1 MKERRKISR
10 VMVTLLVCVL
20 ITALPGIAAGD
31 VGDTNVTDSFGPP
44 GVADPVPPTGLDA
57 GESWVPGNTVLITFE
72 GEVSTGTVTD
82 PAGYDHEITFVYA
95 EGISLAEYPLL
106 DNVIIGEYT
115 VSAGGLNTTFCV
127 GCCAINAWYVDGWV
141 NGTVSESLRNEGSV
155 MYSCENISGDIIPDT
170 ENRSFAIPV
179 DLAPGT
185 HTMTLECGNAQTNLV
200 FTVDEDTPSD
210 DPVVRSASPP
220 GVPQPDLF
228 AAGNQMAEQVT
239 VMGIVYED
247 LVVTDPDGA
256 DAPIEGALV
265 KLFADDGDL
274 AFDPSADT
282 YIESTTT
289 NPDGVYTFYVDNSS
303 DYFIAVEAASLNTT
317 RGLEA
322 GAGPEDIL
330 AEQTYQVSF
339 DPATGTH
346 EFVLQFGGQ
355 DPLVTDDWDEDV
367 YEHVALLNASTY
379 ADDESM
385 DFGFSYDVI
394 VNDIGDEEYQGSLH
408 RFLTNAEAIEGFQ
421 ESRFVMAVPP
431 NTRDGTGQWWKL
443 DLTYR
448 IVHFDGPFGLNGTV
462 FNNISLSPW
471 DTNPGY
477 VSYDTKNHRMIAVST
492 ATAVPVGTGP
502 DGREHF
508 GEDDLFMPVAKPEI
522 ELNPPKGDGLME
534 LDSEGSYVS
543 DIAGYAAGTVIS
555 SLAPDITI
563 ERCLIG
569 LTANATPA
577 EEEYATSKDSPANG
591 ITFNNDA
598 AGNMVR
604 DSVIAFTK
612 HTGITLIDGAQGCLL
627 ENILVYKTAM
637 DPTGGHTAIDVAAS
651 TLRIDRSII
660 AHTDEKDAIQIQ
672 LPGTGGGSGPE
683 ITGSL
688 IEMNEGVGIN
698 ILQAPDTRIISSV
711 IRENGHSGIVVENRQ
726 SLNNTFS
733 KNAIY
738 NNSYLGIDLGVTG
751 GVDNVTVNDGVL
763 LDNKPNR
770 GMDYPVITA
779 AVWNTVAGTLT
790 VEGFVGLPD
799 HDNSDFAGSEIE
811 IFLVRN
817 DTAGDNL
824 VGNNWEKKKE
834 LDTYYGEG
842 WMYLDTIDPPA
853 DGDGNFSGTLDV
865 SGITPGTDIVLAGT
879 ATLFGCTSEFGEL
892 HYYGGGTDDFRV
904 VTGSITL
911 NGTSV
916 IMNITSQSGTIPQAS
931 LYWLKPEGMTIEAM
945 SGDDFLNTSAG
956 NEYIWYFSDLEE
968 GVPQTV
974 IMTFD
979 PQNLALWRV
988 ADLYNLGVD
997 PR

>member
-1 MKERRKISR
+1 
-10 VMVTLLVCVL
+10 MVTLLVCVL
-20 ITALPGIAAGD
+20 ITSLPGIAAGD
-31 VGDTNVTDSFGPP
+31 VGDTNVTDSFRPP

-57 GESWVPGNTVLITFE
+57 GESWVPGDTVLITYD

-82 PAGYDHEITFVYA
+82 PAGYDHEITFVFA
-95 EGISLAEYPLL
+95 DGISLAEYPLL

-141 NGTVSESLRNEGSV
+141 NGTVSESLRNAGQLT
-155 MYSCENISGDIIPDT
+155 YTCENLTGNITPDT
-170 ENRSFAIPV
+170 VDGSFAIQV
-179 DLAPGT
+179 DLPPGT
-185 HTMTLECGNAQTNLV
+185 YAMTLECGTAQTTLL
-200 FTVDEDTPSD
+200 FTVDPSD
-210 DPVVRSASPP
+210 DPAVRTASAP
-220 GVPQPDLF
+220 GVPHPDLF
-228 AAGNQMAEQVT
+228 AAGNQMVEQVVVT
-239 VMGIVYED
+239 GIVYED
-247 LVVTDPDGA
+247 LVVTDPDGP
-256 DAPIEGALV
+256 DDPIEGAV
-265 KLFADDGDL
+265 VTLFADDGDL

-289 NPDGVYTFYVDNSS
+289 NSDGVYSFTVANGS

-339 DPATGTH
+339 NPATGTH
-346 EFVLQFGGQ
+346 GFVLQFGGQ
-355 DPLVTDDWDEDV
+355 DPLVTDDWDEEV
-367 YEHVALLNASTY
+367 YEHVALLNASAY
-379 ADDESM
+379 ADESM

-408 RFLTNAEAIEGFQ
+408 RFLTNAEAIQGFQ

-431 NTRDGTGQWWKL
+431 NTHDGTGQWWKL
-443 DLTYR
+443 DLDYR
-448 IVHFDGPFGLNGTV
+448 IVNFDGPFGLNGTV
-462 FNNISLSPW
+462 FDHISLSPW

-477 VSYDTKNHRMIAVST
+477 VSYDTENHRMIAVST

-502 DGREHF
+502 GGREHF

-522 ELNPPKGDGLME
+522 ELNPPKGNGLME
-534 LDSEGSYVS
+534 LDSEGTYVS

-598 AGNMVR
+598 ARNIVS

-612 HTGITLIDGAQGCLL
+612 HTGITLVDGAQGCQL

-637 DPTGGHTAIDVAAS
+637 DPTGGHSAIDVAAS
-651 TLRIDRSII
+651 SLHIDRSII
-660 AHTDEKDAIQIQ
+660 AHTDETDAILVQ
-672 LPGTGGGSGPE
+672 LPGNGGGSGPE

-698 ILQAPDTRIISSV
+698 LLQAPDTRVRSSV

-733 KNAIY
+733 KNALY

-751 GVDNVTVNDGVL
+751 GADNVTINDGEL

-799 HDNSDFAGSEIE
+799 HDNSDFAGSVIE
-811 IFLVRN
+811 IFLVRS

-842 WMYLDTIDPPA
+842 WMYLGTIDTA
-853 DGDGNFSGTLDV
+853 DGDGNFSATLDV
-865 SGITPGTDIVLAGT
+865 SGITPGTDLLLTGT
-879 ATLFGCTSEFGEL
+879 ATLYGCTSEFGEV
-892 HYYGGGTDDFRV
+892 HYYGGGMDDFRI
-904 VTGSITL
+904 VTGTITL
-911 NGTSV
+911 NETSV
-916 IMNITSQSGTIPQAS
+916 IMNITSQSGTIAQAS
-931 LYWLKPEGMTIEAM
+931 LYWLKPDGMIIVTM
-945 SGDDFLNTSAG
+945 SGDDFHNASAG
-956 NEYIWYFSDLEE
+956 NEYIWHFSGLEE

-979 PQNLALWRV
+979 PRNLALWRV

-997 PR
+997 PL